1 MLVALLPTL
10 KVFQSVELNLEVI
23 EAAALNCSLKK
34 VLSNILKNSQVYT
47 TAGASFLKN
56 NSSTIVFPGIL
67 LIIQNPSFEGCQ
79 SMAASESTIQNNN
92 NPSKSRKHSR
102 EISAPEFCYSETIGI
117 AFRTNFAYQSD
128 INYDS
133 INFWSLFNLKELTQS
148 LYRQSVKNHIL

>member
-1 MLVALLPTL
+1 M
-10 KVFQSVELNLEVI
+10 EVI

-34 VLSNILKNSQVYT
+34 VLSNILSN
-47 TAGASFLKN
+47 
-56 NSSTIVFPGIL
+56 I
-67 LIIQNPSFEGCQ
+67 

-92 NPSKSRKHSR
+92 NPPKSRKLSR